1 MGLCSPFRPSYSVCR
16 TPLILVQLAFHDCLY
31 CPLINYPKDSGNPLY
46 KFQLAPAAE
55 SQPSSETK
63 LSSSSSAA
71 ESQSSC
77 RSLAS
82 SSSVA
87 KLLLSSRYNSCS
99 NNSSNPHS
107 PGLDNWRSNKSSNWS
122 LDSYVGGPSK
132 DLSHPHS
139 PGLDP
144 WQSNR
149 FVREGKGSSSG
160 AYNLE
165 TDNGQVPQGSGGS
178 SSSSKG

>member
-1 MGLCSPFRPSYSVCR
+1 MCR
-16 TPLILVQLAFHDCLY
+16 TPLNLVQLAFHDCLH
-31 CPLINYPKDSGNPLY
+31 CPLINYPKDSGNLLY

-55 SQPSSETK
+55 SQPSSKAK
-63 LSSSSSAA
+63 LSSSFSVAELQSNRRSS
-71 ESQSSC
+71 
-77 RSLAS
+77 AS

-107 PGLDNWRSNKSSNWS
+107 PGLDNWQSNKSSNWS

-144 WQSNR
+144 WQSDR
-149 FVREGKGSSSG
+149 SVKDGKGSSSG

-165 TDNGQVPQGSGGS
+165 MDNGQVPQGSGGS